1 MAIKIELLSGPPGG
15 GKSHAM
21 LVEAITTPGRYVFCA
36 PTTAL
41 IDEQIKVVRG
51 AGVEVYRCDH
61 KSDDRTSVERQLA
74 DRQSDLKQRGVS
86 HVVIFITHATMLAT
100 PASAFQGWHVRIDE
114 APDGLKTG
122 RLSLRTEHSRTA
134 LTEFFQLDAEGEW
147 AVAKPKLRSP
157 GWKAVAAD
165 HLLGP
170 NAEFFRLAE
179 RPYGLFVR
187 TRDWSEKDVD
197 WLSIW
202 SPSSFAQAASV
213 HVAAAS
219 YEKSLAYR
227 AAKSWFGLQLNKR
240 TINRSKAATQ
250 ACVTVHYFTEG
261 HEGSSTF
268 WATSRGRR
276 MIKAVCDHLATLPS
290 PIGFW
295 SGNGEVQKLME
306 WRVGDKD
313 SLTKPK
319 LAGQNRYD
327 DRTSCALIY
336 SSKPLPGDAILKDL
350 FALSDAD
357 ILAAREDEDIHQFVM
372 RGALRDPT
380 FSGHYSVYLYSKR
393 QAETLAMTLT
403 SNGYDVAVCGVPE
416 AGIMEDGR
424 AERTEPSPRVKM
436 ASRVPNARGTGDRLR
451 KSAQRQ
457 KQRQAKKLRDASQ
470 SPPDSTA
477 FAIQSGEV

>member
-1 MAIKIELLSGPPGG
+1 MTIKIELLSGPPGG

-21 LVEAITTPGRYVFCA
+21 LEEAITKPGRYVFCS

-41 IDEQIKVVRG
+41 IDEQIKVVRD
-51 AGVEVYRCDH
+51 AGVEVYRCDY
-61 KSDDRTSVERQLA
+61 KSNARTSVERQLA

-100 PASAFQGWHVRIDE
+100 PASAFQGWHMRIDE

-122 RLSLRTEHSRTA
+122 RLALRTDHSRKA
-134 LTEFFQLDAEGEW
+134 LAEFFDLDAVGEW

-157 GWKAVAAD
+157 GWKAAAAD
-165 HLLGP
+165 HLLGT

-187 TRDWSEKDVD
+187 TRDWSESDVD
-197 WLSIW
+197 WLSLW
-202 SPSSFAQAASV
+202 SPSRFAQAASV
-213 HVAAAS
+213 RVAAAS

-227 AAKSWFGLQLNKR
+227 AAKSWFGLQLTKR
-240 TINRSKAATQ
+240 TINRSKAASQ

-261 HEGSSTF
+261 HEGSSFF
-268 WATSRGRR
+268 WATSRGRW
-276 MIKAVCDHLATLPS
+276 MIKAVCDHLAALPS
-290 PIGFW
+290 PVGFW

-306 WRVGDKD
+306 WRVGGED

-319 LAGQNRYD
+319 LAGQNQYD

-350 FALSDAD
+350 FSLSDGD

-393 QAETLAMTLT
+393 QAETLAKTLT
-403 SNGYDVAVCGVPE
+403 RNGYCVVVYGVAE
-416 AGIMEDGR
+416 AGIIQEGR
-424 AERTEPSPRVKM
+424 AERREPSPKVEM
-436 ASRVPNARGTGDRLR
+436 AIRVPNARGTGDRLR

-457 KQRQAKKLRDASQ
+457 EQRQAKKLRDASQ
-470 SPPDSTA
+470 GPPASNASAT
-477 FAIQSGEV
+477 